1 VKKGAPVSEVR
12 RDGSGVA
19 LVTGAGRGIGFE
31 VSRQLAQRGMTVVL
45 TARDLEKAEN
55 AAEQLAGEGLETR
68 ARVLDV
74 ADDESVRE
82 LASTLEKEFGTI
94 DVLVNNAAAYADWTE
109 MASTADLTVAQAV
122 FDTNLFGAWRVT
134 QAFLPLIRQSPRGR
148 IVIVSSGAGSHGEPQ
163 FGLTANGGA
172 AATYGISKAALN
184 ALTSKLAAEL
194 EGTTSVLINAVDPG
208 LTATYPGAEAMGAR
222 PVPEGAASVV
232 WAATLP
238 DDGPAGGFFRDGEPL
253 PW

>member
-1 VKKGAPVSEVR
+1 VSDSR
-12 RDGSGVA
+12 RNTSQVA

-31 VSRQLAQRGMTVVL
+31 VSRQLAQRGTTVVL
-45 TARDLEKAEN
+45 TARDLEKAES
-55 AAEQLAGEGLETR
+55 AAGELAGEGLEAR
-68 ARVLDV
+68 ARPLDV
-74 ADDESVRE
+74 SDDQSVRR
-82 LASTLEKEFGTI
+82 LADYLDAEFGTL

-109 MASTADLTVAQAV
+109 MASTADLTTAREV
-122 FDTNLFGAWRVT
+122 FDTNLFGTWRIC
-134 QAFLPLIRQSPRGR
+134 QAFLPLIRQRPHGR

-163 FGLTANGGA
+163 FGLSANGGA
-172 AATYGISKAALN
+172 AATYSISKAALN

-194 EGTTSVLINAVDPG
+194 EGSGVLVNAVDPG

-222 PVPEGAASVV
+222 PVAEGAASVV